1 MRGNNSLIQ
10 QSMSVQDKKTVLEK
24 LNTHKYVRIVE
35 LWSERMKKVV
45 KRQLAI
51 VERALR
57 ATADLQQEQP

>member
-1 MRGNNSLIQ
+1 
-10 QSMSVQDKKTVLEK
+10 MSVQDKKTVLEK